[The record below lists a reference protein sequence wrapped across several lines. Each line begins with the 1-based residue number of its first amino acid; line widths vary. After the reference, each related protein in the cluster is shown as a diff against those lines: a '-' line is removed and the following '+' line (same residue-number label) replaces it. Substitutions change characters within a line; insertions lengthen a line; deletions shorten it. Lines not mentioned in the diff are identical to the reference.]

1 MIWTKWVNILYLTFA
16 AEVEQWMQ
24 KLEWKLIH
32 ICTENKL
39 HKEKSVNIKYQTT
52 NTVRKVCL
60 LLCYMQVS
68 HISLLFAFSSY
79 NIFGI

>member
-1 MIWTKWVNILYLTFA
+1 MIWTKWVNILYLKFA
-16 AEVEQWMQ
+16 AELELWVQE
-24 KLEWKLIH
+24 LEWKLIP

-39 HKEKSVNIKYQTT
+39 YKEKSVNIKYHTT
-52 NTVRKVCL
+52 NTARKVCL

-68 HISLLFAFSSY
+68 SLSLLFAFSFY